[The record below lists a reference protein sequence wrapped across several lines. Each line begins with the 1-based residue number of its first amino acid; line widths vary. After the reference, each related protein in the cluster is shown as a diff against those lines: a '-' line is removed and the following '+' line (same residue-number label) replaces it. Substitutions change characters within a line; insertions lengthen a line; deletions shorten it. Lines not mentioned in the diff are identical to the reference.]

1 MEDRTPVTSAAN
13 RFEADMV
20 CGLLRTAGLKCGID
34 TGASDS
40 AFAGV
45 LAGQITIVVH
55 AADLDAARTI
65 LAGADPG

>member
-1 MEDRTPVTSAAN
+1 MTSVAN

-20 CGLLRTAGLKCGID
+20 CGLLRTTGLECGMD

-45 LAGQITIVVH
+45 LAGQITIFVH
-55 AADLDAARTI
+55 AADLDAARKI

>member
-1 MEDRTPVTSAAN
+1 
-13 RFEADMV
+13 MV
-20 CGLLRTAGLKCGID
+20 CGLLRTTGLECGMD

-45 LAGQITIVVH
+45 LAGQITIFVH
-55 AADLDAARTI
+55 AADLDAARKI